1 VKTPEGG
8 AQRPEKKSKKDK
20 DVKKKYLTYSGPFAR
35 IGQVGMKDPGLFFL
49 YAEARSPAE
58 G

>member
-1 VKTPEGG
+1 MRRRT
-8 AQRPEKKSKKDK
+8 ADRRDRKKNIKKDE
-20 DVKKKYLTYSGPFAR
+20 DVKKKYLTYPDPFAR

-49 YAEARSPAE
+49 HAEAKSPAE